1 MITINNDRLLNTF
14 MEYVKIDSET
24 KNEKAIGERIIK
36 DLNEIGFEAYTDE
49 AGKKLNSN
57 GNNIYCFIPGTN
69 DSETMLFSAHMDT
82 VTPGI
87 GIKPYM
93 DGEYIKS
100 KGDTILGGDDKAGV
114 VAILEALRT
123 IKENNLPHRP
133 MELVFT
139 ICEEGGVNG
148 VKEVEFPRLKAKK
161 GIVLDSGGGPN
172 HIITEAPGHI
182 RIYATVIGKTA
193 HAGACPEAGISAIMA
208 AAEAVTNMKLLRVDS
223 ETTANIGTF
232 KAEGPTNIVSP
243 LAEIIIE
250 ARSRSV
256 EKLNEQTA
264 HMVDC
269 LKQACEKYG
278 AKLEYTIENCYY
290 SYVLDPEDEHIKTIS
305 DVCEDM
311 GLEAVK
317 LPSGGGSDANVY
329 NLNGIK
335 AVNIGAGMDLAHT
348 ADERLNI
355 NDFQNTAKV
364 VLKIM
369 TM

>member
-1 MITINNDRLLNTF
+1 MINNERMLATF

-24 KNEKAIGERIIK
+24 KNEKAIGERIIN
-36 DLNEIGFEAYTDE
+36 DLKELGLEVYTDE

-57 GNNIYCFIPGTN
+57 GNNIYCYVPGTTG
-69 DSETMLFSAHMDT
+69 SETMLFSAHMDT
-82 VTPGI
+82 VTPGV
-87 GIKPYM
+87 GIEPYI
-93 DGEYIKS
+93 DGDYIKS

-114 VAILEALRT
+114 VAILEALR
-123 IKENNLPHRP
+123 IINDKNLPHRP
-133 MELVFT
+133 IEIVFT

-148 VKEVEFPRLKAKK
+148 VKEVEFQRLKAKK
-161 GIVLDSGGGPN
+161 GVVLDSGKGPG
-172 HIITEAPGHI
+172 HIITEAPGQT
-182 RIYATVIGKTA
+182 RIYAEVHGKTA

-208 AAEAVTNMKLLRVDS
+208 AAEAVSNMKLLRVDS

-243 LAEIIIE
+243 LVEIVAE

-256 EKLNEQTA
+256 DKLNEQTE
-264 HMVDC
+264 HMINC
-269 LKQACEKYG
+269 LKESCNKYG
-278 AKLEYTIENCYY
+278 AKLKYKVENCYH

-305 DVCEDM
+305 DVCESL
-311 GLEAVK
+311 GLEVVK

-335 AVNIGAGMDLAHT
+335 AVNIGAGMELAHT
-348 ADERLNI
+348 TDERLNI
-355 NDFQNTAKV
+355 EDFINASKV
-364 VLKIM
+364 VLKLM

>member
-1 MITINNDRLLNTF
+1 MITINNNRLLNTF

-24 KNEKAIGERIIK
+24 ENEKAISEKIIK
-36 DLNEIGFEAYTDE
+36 DLEEIGFEVYTDE

-69 DSETMLFSAHMDT
+69 SSETMLFSAHMDT
-82 VTPGI
+82 VTPGV
-87 GIKPYM
+87 GIEPYI

-100 KGDTILGGDDKAGV
+100 KGETILGGDDKAGV

-123 IKENNLPHRP
+123 IKENRLPHRP
-133 MELVFT
+133 MEIVFS

-148 VKEVEFPRLKAKK
+148 VKEVEFQRLQSKK
-161 GIVLDSGGGPN
+161 GIILDSGGGPN
-172 HIITEAPGHI
+172 HIITEAPGQT
-182 RIYATVIGKTA
+182 RIFASVIGKTA

-208 AAEAVTNMKLLRVDS
+208 AAEAISNMKLLRVDD

-243 LAEIIIE
+243 LAEIIAE
-250 ARSRSV
+250 ARSRSI
-256 EKLNEQTA
+256 EKLIEQTN
-264 HMVDC
+264 HMIDC

-278 AKLEYTIENCYY
+278 ARLEYHIENCYY
-290 SYVLDPEDEHIKTIS
+290 SYILDPEDEHVKTIS

-311 GLEAVK
+311 GLEVVK

-335 AVNIGAGMDLAHT
+335 AVNIGAGMELAHT
-348 ADERLNI
+348 TNERLSI
-355 NDFQNTAKV
+355 KDFQNAAKV
-364 VLKIM
+364 VFKLM
-369 TM
+369 TI

>member
-24 KNEKAIGERIIK
+24 KNEKAIGERIIN
-36 DLNEIGFEAYTDE
+36 DLKELGFDTYTDE

-69 DSETMLFSAHMDT
+69 NSDTMLFSAHMDT
-82 VTPGI
+82 VTPGV
-87 GIKPYM
+87 GIEPYI

-100 KGDTILGGDDKAGV
+100 KGNTILGGDDKAGV

-123 IKENNLPHRP
+123 IQENNLPHRP
-133 MELVFT
+133 MEIVFS

-148 VKEVEFPRLKAKK
+148 VKKVEFQRLNAKK
-161 GIVLDSGGGPN
+161 GIILDSGGGPN
-172 HIITEAPGHI
+172 HIITEAPGQT
-182 RIYATVIGKTA
+182 RIFANVIGKTA

-208 AAEAVTNMKLLRVDS
+208 AAEAISNMKLLRVDS

-243 LAEIIIE
+243 IAEIIAE

-264 HMVDC
+264 HMIDC
-269 LKQACEKYG
+269 LNKACEKFG
-278 AKLEYTIENCYY
+278 AKLEYKIENCYY
-290 SYVLDPEDEHIKTIS
+290 SYVLDPEDEHIKMIA
-305 DVCEDM
+305 DICEDL
-311 GLEAVK
+311 GLEVVK
-317 LPSGGGSDANVY
+317 VPSGGGSDANVY
-329 NLNGIK
+329 NYNNIK
-335 AVNIGAGMDLAHT
+335 AVNIGAGMELAHT
-348 ADERLNI
+348 TDERLNI
-355 NDFQNTAKV
+355 NDFQNASKV

>member
-1 MITINNDRLLNTF
+1 MINCQRMLNTF
-14 MEYVKIDSET
+14 MQYVKIDSET
-24 KNEKAIGERIIK
+24 KNEKAIGERIIQ
-36 DLNEIGFEAYTDE
+36 DLKELGYDAYTDE

-69 DSETMLFSAHMDT
+69 SSETMLFSAHMDT

-87 GIKPYM
+87 GIEPYI

-133 MELVFT
+133 IEIVFS

-148 VKEVEFPRLKAKK
+148 VKEVEFSRLQAKK

-172 HIITEAPGHI
+172 YIITEAPGQT
-182 RIYATVIGKTA
+182 RIFASVIGKA
-193 HAGACPEAGISAIMA
+193 SHAGASPESGVSAIMV
-208 AAEAVTNMKLLRVDS
+208 AAEALNNMKLLRIDS

-232 KAEGPTNIVSP
+232 KAVGPTNIVSP
-243 LAEIIIE
+243 LAEIVAE

-256 EKLNEQTA
+256 EKLNKQTE
-264 HMVDC
+264 HMIDC
-269 LKQACEKYG
+269 LKKACEKHG
-278 AKLEYTIENCYY
+278 ANLQYHIENCYY
-290 SYVLDPEDEHIKTIS
+290 SYELDPEDEHIKTIS
-305 DVCEDM
+305 DVCEGL
-311 GLEAVK
+311 GLEVVK
-317 LPSGGGSDANVY
+317 LPSGGGSDANIY
-329 NLNGIK
+329 NSNGIR
-335 AVNIGAGMDLAHT
+335 AVNIGAGMEKAHT
-348 ADERLNI
+348 TDERLNI
-355 NDFQNTAKV
+355 EDFTNATKV
-364 VLKIM
+364 VLKLM

>member
-1 MITINNDRLLNTF
+1 MNNERLLNTF

-24 KNEKAIGERIIK
+24 KNEKTIGERIIK
-36 DLNEIGFEAYTDE
+36 DLKELGYEVYTDE

-82 VTPGI
+82 VTPGV
-87 GIKPYM
+87 GIEPYI

-100 KGDTILGGDDKAGV
+100 KGDTILGGDDKAGII
-114 VAILEALRT
+114 AILEALRT

-133 MELVFT
+133 IEIVFT

-148 VKEVEFPRLKAKK
+148 AKEVEFHRLKSKK
-161 GIVLDSGGGPN
+161 GIILDSGGGPN
-172 HIITEAPGHI
+172 HIITEAPGQT
-182 RIYATVIGKTA
+182 RIFASVIGKTA
-193 HAGACPEAGISAIMA
+193 HAGANPETGISAIMA

-243 LAEIIIE
+243 LVEIIAE
-250 ARSRSV
+250 ARSRSI
-256 EKLNEQTA
+256 EKLNKQTE
-264 HMVDC
+264 HMINC
-269 LKQACEKYG
+269 LKESCEKYG
-278 AKLEYTIENCYY
+278 AQLEYKIENCYY
-290 SYVLDPEDEHIKTIS
+290 SYVLNPDDEHIKSIS
-305 DVCEDM
+305 DICEDL
-311 GLEAVK
+311 GLEVVK
-317 LPSGGGSDANVY
+317 LPSGGGSDANIY

-335 AVNIGAGMDLAHT
+335 AVNIGAGMELAHT
-348 ADERLNI
+348 TNEQLNI
-355 NDFQNTAKV
+355 KDFQNTAKV
-364 VLKIM
+364 IFKIM